1 MNKLKILIL
10 IFLINSINAQFY
22 FGRNKIQ
29 FNQFNW
35 NVLETEHFQIYYYEQ
50 EKELAL
56 AGAKYV
62 EDAYKDISKKINF
75 SLIDPVPL
83 IFYSSHLHFQQTNTI
98 NRLLPE
104 GVGGFFEFIKGRVVI
119 PYSGDNTQFRN
130 VIKHELIHV
139 LMHQKINK
147 SLSLHNVQTYRSPP
161 LWFTE
166 GIAEYWSSV
175 WDARTEMVIRDAIVN
190 EYLGSL
196 DNYSSMASGFL
207 LYKAG
212 QSFFRFVDENYGEW
226 KILEILENMWRF
238 TDFNLL
244 LEYTFNKSFPV
255 LMKEWKYFYKKQMY
269 PILEDYDSPSSISN
283 QITSRGINVS
293 PVINIE
299 DNEIYFLTNRMGYSD
314 VYSKTLT
321 TEHNSALVLKGER
334 TANLESLHLLN
345 SNLDIHEG
353 ELLVSAKSGSS
364 DAINIVDV
372 ETKKIKNSLKF
383 SNIVSISSPKW
394 NFDKTKIVFSASS
407 WNGNKDIYLYDLE
420 NKLLNQ
426 LTNDYFYDLNP
437 IFSPDGEIVLFES
450 DRGEFGF
457 DGYTNL
463 FLFRLDDQKIFQLTS
478 GKFKDSHPNWSKK
491 NNDILFSS
499 DRDGSVN
506 IWKIDSV
513 EVDKI
518 YQSFENNKFQKFSVT
533 RHTNSISNAIEAQ
546 WADKDSKKIIF
557 TSFENYSFQIYSIN
571 NIEEKIFNK
580 IEIDPVNDEFN
591 SWERKYYN
599 VEKIKNI
606 PSYKKKFTLDISQ
619 TSIAYDQTFGLLG
632 GAQFALSDVLGNHHY
647 NFLLFNTSETS
658 SDLLSRMN
666 FAVSKIDLS
675 KRVNIGYG
683 IFHFAGDYYNF
694 SNGYFFEK
702 RQGVQLSLS
711 YPFSIFK
718 RIELM
723 NSLIDSERDSYIEDY
738 YFDGFLFSNS
748 FSYVFD
754 NSIWG
759 SLGPVDGTAYRI
771 SVNQSYDI
779 LKNKLHS
786 TGISTD
792 IRKYFRLS
800 FRTLYAVR
808 LMTSIR
814 TGQSHFNSYI
824 GGSWGLRGYYRR
836 SVSGTSFFMLNN
848 ELRFPFADHLVMRF
862 GSRNIGFAPIR
873 SALFLDFG
881 NAWDDKLDDILGSA
895 GIGFRGNFLGGLVL
909 RLDIGRTFDL
919 SNNWGDTF
927 TQFFFGWNY

>member
-1 MNKLKILIL
+1 
-10 IFLINSINAQFY
+10 
-22 FGRNKIQ
+22 
-29 FNQFNW
+29 
-35 NVLETEHFQIYYYEQ
+35 
-50 EKELAL
+50 
-56 AGAKYV
+56 
-62 EDAYKDISKKINF
+62 
-75 SLIDPVPL
+75 
-83 IFYSSHLHFQQTNTI
+83 
-98 NRLLPE
+98 
-104 GVGGFFEFIKGRVVI
+104 
-119 PYSGDNTQFRN
+119 
-130 VIKHELIHV
+130 
-139 LMHQKINK
+139 
-147 SLSLHNVQTYRSPP
+147 
-161 LWFTE
+161 
-166 GIAEYWSSV
+166 
-175 WDARTEMVIRDAIVN
+175 
-190 EYLGSL
+190 
-196 DNYSSMASGFL
+196 
-207 LYKAG
+207 
-212 QSFFRFVDENYGEW
+212 
-226 KILEILENMWRF
+226 
-238 TDFNLL
+238 
-244 LEYTFNKSFPV
+244 
-255 LMKEWKYFYKKQMY
+255 
-269 PILEDYDSPSSISN
+269 
-283 QITSRGINVS
+283 
-293 PVINIE
+293 
-299 DNEIYFLTNRMGYSD
+299 
-314 VYSKTLT
+314 
-321 TEHNSALVLKGER
+321 
-334 TANLESLHLLN
+334 
-345 SNLDIHEG
+345 
-353 ELLVSAKSGSS
+353 
-364 DAINIVDV
+364 
-372 ETKKIKNSLKF
+372 
-383 SNIVSISSPKW
+383 
-394 NFDKTKIVFSASS
+394 
-407 WNGNKDIYLYDLE
+407 
-420 NKLLNQ
+420 
-426 LTNDYFYDLNP
+426 
-437 IFSPDGEIVLFES
+437 
-450 DRGEFGF
+450 
-457 DGYTNL
+457 
-463 FLFRLDDQKIFQLTS
+463 
-478 GKFKDSHPNWSKK
+478 
-491 NNDILFSS
+491 
-499 DRDGSVN
+499 
-506 IWKIDSV
+506 
-513 EVDKI
+513 
-518 YQSFENNKFQKFSVT
+518 
-533 RHTNSISNAIEAQ
+533 
-546 WADKDSKKIIF
+546 
-557 TSFENYSFQIYSIN
+557 
-571 NIEEKIFNK
+571 
-580 IEIDPVNDEFN
+580 
-591 SWERKYYN
+591 
-599 VEKIKNI
+599 
-606 PSYKKKFTLDISQ
+606 
-619 TSIAYDQTFGLLG
+619 
-632 GAQFALSDVLGNHHY
+632 
-647 NFLLFNTSETS
+647 
-658 SDLLSRMN
+658 MN